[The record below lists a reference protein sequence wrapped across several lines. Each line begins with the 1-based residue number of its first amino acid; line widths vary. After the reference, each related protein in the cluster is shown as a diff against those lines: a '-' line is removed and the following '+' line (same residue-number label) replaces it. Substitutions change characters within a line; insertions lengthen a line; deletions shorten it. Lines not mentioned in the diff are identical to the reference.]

1 MSGWSSTSG
10 VTLGARV
17 HDLQGDS
24 NRDVEMLEVFVLEF
38 RLLVLALFV
47 ESKELKSIKCFASW
61 VPKLT
66 KLSSPVFMH
75 VHHNPYSQGK
85 HV

>member
-10 VTLGARV
+10 VRLGARV
-17 HDLQGDS
+17 RDLQGDS
-24 NRDVEMLEVFVLEF
+24 NRNVEVLEVFFLEF
-38 RLLVLALFV
+38 RRLVLASFI
-47 ESKELKSIKCFASW
+47 ERKELKSRKCFASR

-66 KLSSPVFMH
+66 KLSSPILMH
-75 VHHNPYSQGK
+75 VHHNLCNQGE